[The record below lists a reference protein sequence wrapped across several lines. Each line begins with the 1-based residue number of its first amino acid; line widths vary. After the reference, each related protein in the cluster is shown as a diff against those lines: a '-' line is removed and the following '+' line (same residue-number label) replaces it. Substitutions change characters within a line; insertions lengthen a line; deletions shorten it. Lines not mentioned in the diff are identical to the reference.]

1 VVTSIALNDQPFI
14 FRATKPILPRCRLK
28 TFQSGRTCSEPG
40 CVTRLSIYNSHDECW
55 LHGSTREYS
64 LKLGRRYKKAA

>member
-1 VVTSIALNDQPFI
+1 MSIALSEQPFI
-14 FRATKPILPRCRLK
+14 FRATKPILPRRRLK

-40 CVTRLSIYNSHDECW
+40 CVTGLSIYNTHDECW

-64 LKLGRRYKKAA
+64 RQMDRRSKKAAA